1 LPEKDDRFMVRKR
14 HALIAIPLIIL
25 VFTLLGGFFGPQV
38 PVASAATD
46 ATEAADPADRIP
58 SREVDTFARFYAVVD
73 QNFADPLK
81 PEKAIYRG
89 AIPGMLRTLDPHSN
103 FFDPKDYQSVLEDQR
118 GVYSGIGMQVSARN
132 GKTVVI
138 APFPGSPAYKV
149 GMRPGDII
157 LFVNDKS
164 TDGLNTTEVAD
175 LLKGPRGT
183 EVKVVVSREGAPDY
197 LSFNLIRDQIDR
209 KSVPDAV
216 WARPGIA
223 YIKILQFGENTGREL
238 DENLKRLG
246 EQNLKGLV
254 LDLRGNPGG
263 LLNAG
268 VAVADKFLQKG
279 QIIVSHHGRS
289 SPERPYLARN
299 GNHGNDY
306 PIVVLVDRSSA
317 SAAEIVAGALQ
328 DHDRGWI
335 LGEQTFGKGLVQTVF
350 PLRDRTA
357 LALTTAHFYTPSGRL
372 IQRDFTNKSF
382 YEYYYNRGAET
393 RNELDVKMT
402 DSGRRVYGGG
412 GITPDEKYESPKL
425 DHLQIDLLR
434 TSLFTFS
441 RAWFVKHRDPL
452 PKGWMPSEQILEE
465 LHEYLLTTNVKFTEA
480 EWTQHHDWIRRY
492 LAKEMYIHGFNVD
505 ESDRMFAQTD
515 PEVARAIDAMPKAE
529 ALVDKARKIAVQRMR

>member
-1 LPEKDDRFMVRKR
+1 LPEKDNRFMVRKR

-25 VFTLLGGFFGPQV
+25 AFTLLGGFFGPQV

-46 ATEAADPADRIP
+46 TTEAADPAERIP

-183 EVKVVVSREGAPDY
+183 EVKVVVSREGAADY
-197 LSFNLIRDQIDR
+197 LSFSLIRDQIDR

-299 GNHGNDY
+299 GNRGNDY

-328 DHDRGWI
+328 DHDRGWV

-412 GITPDEKYESPKL
+412 GITPDEKFENPKL
-425 DHLQIDLLR
+425 DHLQIDLIR
-434 TSLFTFS
+434 TSLFTFT
-441 RAWFVKHRDPL
+441 RAWFARHRDPL
-452 PKGWMPSEQILEE
+452 PKGWMPNDQVLEE
-465 LHEYLLTTNVKFTEA
+465 LHEHLLTTKVTFTEA
-480 EWTQHHDWIRRY
+480 EWAQHHDWIRRY

-515 PEVARAIDAMPKAE
+515 PEVARAIEALPKAE

>member
-1 LPEKDDRFMVRKR
+1 
-14 HALIAIPLIIL
+14 
-25 VFTLLGGFFGPQV
+25 
-38 PVASAATD
+38 
-46 ATEAADPADRIP
+46 
-58 SREVDTFARFYAVVD
+58 
-73 QNFADPLK
+73 
-81 PEKAIYRG
+81 
-89 AIPGMLRTLDPHSN
+89 
-103 FFDPKDYQSVLEDQR
+103 
-118 GVYSGIGMQVSARN
+118 
-132 GKTVVI
+132 
-138 APFPGSPAYKV
+138 
-149 GMRPGDII
+149 MRPGDII

-197 LSFNLIRDQIDR
+197 ISFSLIRDQIDR

-216 WARPGIA
+216 WARPGVA

-238 DENLKRLG
+238 EENLKRLG
-246 EQNLKGLV
+246 EQNIKGLV

-299 GNHGNDY
+299 GNRGNNY

-328 DHDRGWI
+328 DHDRGWV

-350 PLRDRTA
+350 PLHDRTA

-393 RNELDVKMT
+393 RNEMDVKMT

-412 GITPDEKYESPKL
+412 GITPDEKFETPKL
-425 DHLQIDLLR
+425 DHLQIDLIR

-452 PKGWMPSEQILEE
+452 PKGWMPDEKVLEE
-465 LHEYLLTTNVKFTEA
+465 LHEHLLATNVKFTEA

-515 PEVARAIDAMPKAE
+515 PEVARAIEAMPKAE
-529 ALVDKARKIAVQRMR
+529 ALVDKARKIALQRMR